1 MLKKNKFKSVL
12 AHKAKEDL
20 AYEKDQREKRKE
32 LDIEDEN
39 VIIVEKS
46 NNYKFTVN
54 SIKALFKLICRVI
67 IIILTIIGLIALV
80 YPAPRSSLF
89 MIINEALGQL
99 QDNLGPLIATFHNLS
114 EALHRTI
121 YQLQEYIK

>member
-1 MLKKNKFKSVL
+1 MLKKNKFKSAL
-12 AHKAKEDL
+12 AHKAKVDL

-46 NNYKFTVN
+46 NSYKFTVN

-67 IIILTIIGLIALV
+67 IIILTIIGLIALI

-89 MIINEALGQL
+89 MIIDEALRQL
-99 QDNLGPLIATFHNLS
+99 RDNLGPLIATFHNLC
-114 EALHRTI
+114 EALHKII